1 MSKKYRQQYKRRTLP
16 SIVKQKNQIAI
27 QNQLL
32 KLEKQV
38 NQRIKSLQ
46 KKGATSSLAFKDL
59 QSNLS
64 LKMFKSFNIK
74 KGRVKISQEVLKS
87 KTKSTAVAKHI
98 NKFLNSKLSTKK
110 GLEEIRQKT
119 IKSLSKSLLE
129 QKKDRYTNEELKNK
143 LNELEQLTQQQSEA
157 FVRMF
162 GDKDYKFFTN
172 NFNLEASEF
181 MVFIDEAIE
190 KEMTLEEF
198 DTYMNKYI
206 VDLKDTDYRDYLT
219 SIYNK
224 YVNY

>member
-16 SIVKQKNQIAI
+16 SIVKQKNQITI

-38 NQRIKSLQ
+38 NQRLKSLQ

-119 IKSLSKSLLE
+119 IKSLSKTLLE
-129 QKKDRYTNEELKNK
+129 QKKDRYTSEELENK

>member
-119 IKSLSKSLLE
+119 IKSLSKTLLE
-129 QKKDRYTNEELKNK
+129 QKKDRYTDEELKNK

-162 GDKDYKFFTN
+162 GDKDYRFFTN

-206 VDLKDTDYRDYLT
+206 VDLKDSDYRDYLT

>member
-119 IKSLSKSLLE
+119 IKSLSKTLLE
-129 QKKDRYTNEELKNK
+129 QKKDRYTSEELKNN

-190 KEMTLEEF
+190 KEMTLDEF

>member
-16 SIVKQKNQIAI
+16 SVVKQKEKITL

-38 NQRIKSLQ
+38 NQRLKSLQ
-46 KKGATSSLAFKDL
+46 KKGVTSGLAFKDL

-87 KTKSTAVAKHI
+87 KTKSIAVSKHLD
-98 NKFLNSKLSTKK
+98 KFLKSKSSTKK

-119 IKSLSKSLLE
+119 IKSLSKTLLE
-129 QKKDRYTNEELKNK
+129 QQKDKYSDEELEDK
-143 LNELEQLTQQQSEA
+143 LDRLEEISQEQAEA
-157 FVRMF
+157 FTRMF

-172 NFNLEASEF
+172 NFDIEASEF

-206 VDLKDTDYRDYLT
+206 IDLKDTDYKDYLT

>member
-16 SIVKQKNQIAI
+16 SVVKQKEKITL

-38 NQRIKSLQ
+38 NQRLKSLQ
-46 KKGATSSLAFKDL
+46 KKGVTSGLAFKDL

-87 KTKSTAVAKHI
+87 KTKSIAVSKHLD
-98 NKFLNSKLSTKK
+98 KFLKSKSSTKK

-119 IKSLSKSLLE
+119 IKSLSKTLLE
-129 QKKDRYTNEELKNK
+129 QQKDKYSDEELEDK
-143 LNELEQLTQQQSEA
+143 LDRLEEISQEQAEA
-157 FVRMF
+157 FTRMF

-172 NFNLEASEF
+172 NFDIEPSEF

-198 DTYMNKYI
+198 DEYMNKYI
-206 VDLKDTDYRDYLT
+206 VELKDTDYKRQLL

>member
-16 SIVKQKNQIAI
+16 SIVKQKEKITI
-27 QNQLL
+27 QNPLL

-38 NQRIKSLQ
+38 NQRLKSLQ
-46 KKGATSSLAFKDL
+46 KKGATSSLALRDL

-64 LKMFKSFNIK
+64 LNMFKSFNIK
-74 KGRVKISQEVLKS
+74 KGRVKISGEVLKS
-87 KTKSTAVAKHI
+87 KTKSTAVAKHL

-110 GLEEIRQKT
+110 GIEEIRQKT
-119 IKSLSKSLLE
+119 IKSLSKTLLE
-129 QKKDRYTNEELKNK
+129 QKKDRYTDEELDLLEDK
-143 LNELEQLTQQQSEA
+143 LEDITKEQSEA

-172 NFNLEASEF
+172 NFNIDASEF

-198 DTYMNKYI
+198 DTYMNNYI
-206 VDLKDTDYRDYLT
+206 MDLKDTDYKEYLT

>member
-16 SIVKQKNQIAI
+16 SIVKQKEKATV

-38 NQRIKSLQ
+38 NQRLKSLQ
-46 KKGATSSLAFKDL
+46 KKGVTSSLALRDL

-64 LKMFKSFNIK
+64 LNMFKSFNIK
-74 KGRVKISQEVLKS
+74 KGRVKISDEVLKS
-87 KTKSTAVAKHI
+87 KTKSTAVAKHL

-110 GLEEIRQKT
+110 GIEEIRQKT
-119 IKSLSKSLLE
+119 IKSLSKTLLE
-129 QKKDRYTNEELKNK
+129 QKKDRYTDEELENK
-143 LNELEQLTQQQSEA
+143 LDYLKDITKEQSEA
-157 FVRMF
+157 FIRMF

-172 NFNLEASEF
+172 NFNIEPSEF

-198 DTYMNKYI
+198 DTYMNNYI
-206 VDLKDTDYRDYLT
+206 MDLKDTDYKEYLT

>member
-38 NQRIKSLQ
+38 NQRLKSLQ

-129 QKKDRYTNEELKNK
+129 QKKYRYTDEELKNK

>member
-16 SIVKQKNQIAI
+16 SIVKQKEKTTI

-38 NQRIKSLQ
+38 NQRLKSLQ
-46 KKGATSSLAFKDL
+46 KKGATSSLALRDL

-64 LKMFKSFNIK
+64 LNMFKSFNIK
-74 KGRVKISQEVLKS
+74 KGRVKISEEVLKS
-87 KTKSTAVAKHI
+87 KTKSTAVSKHL

-110 GLEEIRQKT
+110 GIEEIRQKT
-119 IKSLSKSLLE
+119 IKSLSKTLLE
-129 QKKDRYTNEELKNK
+129 QKKDRYTDEELDLLEDK
-143 LNELEQLTQQQSEA
+143 LEDITKEQSEA

-162 GDKDYKFFTN
+162 ADKDYKFFTN
-172 NFNLEASEF
+172 NFNIEPSEF
-181 MVFIDEAIE
+181 MALIDEAIE

-206 VDLKDTDYRDYLT
+206 IDLKDTDYKEYLT

>member
-119 IKSLSKSLLE
+119 IKSLSKTLLE
-129 QKKDRYTNEELKNK
+129 QKKDRYTDEELKNK

>member
-110 GLEEIRQKT
+110 GLKEIRQKT
-119 IKSLSKSLLE
+119 IKSLSKTLLE
-129 QKKDRYTNEELKNK
+129 QKKDRYTSEELENN

-172 NFNLEASEF
+172 NFNFEASEF

-190 KEMTLEEF
+190 KEMTLDEF

>member
-16 SIVKQKNQIAI
+16 SVVKQKETITL

-38 NQRIKSLQ
+38 NQRLKSLQ
-46 KKGATSSLAFKDL
+46 SKGDTRGLAFKDL
-59 QSNLS
+59 QENLS

-87 KTKSTAVAKHI
+87 KTKSIAVTKHLQR
-98 NKFLNSKLSTKK
+98 FLNRKTSTKK

-119 IKSLSKSLLE
+119 IKSLSETLLE
-129 QKKDRYTNEELKNK
+129 QKKDRYTDEELEER
-143 LNELEQLTQQQSEA
+143 LESLEQISKEEA
-157 FVRMF
+157 EVFNRMF
-162 GDKDYKFFTN
+162 GDDDYKFFIN
-172 NFNLEASEF
+172 NFNIDPSEIISL
-181 MVFIDEAIE
+181 IDEAIE
-190 KEMTLEEF
+190 KESTIEDFEQLML
-198 DTYMNKYI
+198 KYI
-206 VDLKDTDYRDYLT
+206 PDLKDTEYKNALT

>member
-129 QKKDRYTNEELKNK
+129 QKKYRYTDEELKNK

>member
-129 QKKDRYTNEELKNK
+129 QKKNRYTDEELNNK

>member
-1 MSKKYRQQYKRRTLP
+1 MSQKDRQQYKRRTLP
-16 SIVKQKNQIAI
+16 SVVKQKEKITL

-38 NQRIKSLQ
+38 NQRLKSLQ
-46 KKGATSSLAFKDL
+46 KKGVKSGLAFKDL
-59 QSNLS
+59 QANLS
-64 LKMFKSFNIK
+64 LEMFKSFNIK
-74 KGRVKISQEVLKS
+74 KGRVKISQEFLKIKTKSIAVSKQLNKFLKS
-87 KTKSTAVAKHI
+87 KS
-98 NKFLNSKLSTKK
+98 STKK

-119 IKSLSKSLLE
+119 IKSLSKTLLE
-129 QKKDRYTNEELKNK
+129 QQKDKYSDEELENK
-143 LNELEQLTQQQSEA
+143 LDALEEISQEQAEA
-157 FVRMF
+157 FIRMF

-172 NFNLEASEF
+172 NFDIEPSEF

-206 VDLKDTDYRDYLT
+206 IDLKDTDYKDYLT

>member
-16 SIVKQKNQIAI
+16 SVVKQKEKITL

-38 NQRIKSLQ
+38 NQRLKSLQ
-46 KKGATSSLAFKDL
+46 KKGVKSGLAFKDL
-59 QSNLS
+59 QANLS
-64 LKMFKSFNIK
+64 LEMFKSFNIK

-87 KTKSTAVAKHI
+87 KTKSIAVSKQL
-98 NKFLNSKLSTKK
+98 NKFLKSKSSTKK

-119 IKSLSKSLLE
+119 IKSLSKTLLE
-129 QKKDRYTNEELKNK
+129 QQKDKYSDEELENK
-143 LNELEQLTQQQSEA
+143 LDALEEISQEQAEA
-157 FVRMF
+157 FIRMF

-172 NFNLEASEF
+172 NFDIEPSEF

-206 VDLKDTDYRDYLT
+206 IDLKDTDYKDYLT

>member
-16 SIVKQKNQIAI
+16 SIIKQKEKATI

-38 NQRIKSLQ
+38 NQRLKSLQ
-46 KKGATSSLAFKDL
+46 KKGATSSLALRDL

-74 KGRVKISQEVLKS
+74 KVRVKISQEVLKS
-87 KTKSTAVAKHI
+87 KTKSIAVSKQL
-98 NKFLNSKLSTKK
+98 NKFLKSKSSTKK

-119 IKSLSKSLLE
+119 IKSLSKTLLE
-129 QKKDRYTNEELKNK
+129 QQKDKYSDEELEDK
-143 LNELEQLTQQQSEA
+143 LEEITQEQAET
-157 FVRMF
+157 FIRMF

-172 NFNLEASEF
+172 NFDIEPSEF
-181 MVFIDEAIE
+181 IVFIDEAIE

-206 VDLKDTDYRDYLT
+206 IDLKDTDYKDYLT